1 MLRLDWNMVITIVN
15 LIVLCLLLKKFLIG
29 PVTAIM
35 EQRAALIEQQLAD
48 AKNDKQAAGDLKA
61 SYEEKLKTSDA
72 ESIRIVEE
80 SRASARA
87 GSPFQRPSSRALSRS
102 CHQVRITLS
111 SAARSRAGLSG
122 HMDFFKKGLAWHR
135 PRQGEKCS
143 SVGET
148 SRARKVKS

>member
-72 ESIRIVEE
+72 ESVRIVAEAD
-80 SRASARA
+80 RK
-87 GSPFQRPSSRALSRS
+87 
-102 CHQVRITLS
+102 
-111 SAARSRAGLSG
+111 AARILEDAKKAAEQEREKTLEEARMQIAGLVMAAAAKVLSESSEAG
-122 HMDFFKKGLAWHR
+122 QSLQLYDQYLAKAGVTDESNR
-135 PRQGEKCS
+135 N
-143 SVGET
+143 
-148 SRARKVKS
+148 

>member
-29 PVTAIM
+29 PVTAVM

-72 ESIRIVEE
+72 ESIRIV
-80 SRASARA
+80 
-87 GSPFQRPSSRALSRS
+87 GSPGPAPGRNTTGSWPRRTARRPESWKMRKRPPSRS
-102 CHQVRITLS
+102 GKRPWRKP
-111 SAARSRAGLSG
+111 ARRSQAL
-122 HMDFFKKGLAWHR
+122 
-135 PRQGEKCS
+135 
-143 SVGET
+143 
-148 SRARKVKS
+148 

>member
-48 AKNDKQAAGDLKA
+48 AKTTSRRPGDLKA

-72 ESIRIVEE
+72 ESVRIVEE
-80 SRASARA
+80 SRASAGRNTTGLWPRRTA
-87 GSPFQRPSSRALSRS
+87 RRPESWKMRKRPPSRS
-102 CHQVRITLS
+102 GKRPWRKP
-111 SAARSRAGLSG
+111 ARRS
-122 HMDFFKKGLAWHR
+122 LAL
-135 PRQGEKCS
+135 
-143 SVGET
+143 
-148 SRARKVKS
+148 